1 MKIKNLNI
9 ISSWLWLM
17 ALTLFAVFIG
27 RVIDNH
33 VAFIITVFF
42 IVFLKGQ
49 QIVDVFMELGEAPK
63 KWRWLLL
70 SYVILLPVIIS
81 TIYLL

>member
-1 MKIKNLNI
+1 
-9 ISSWLWLM
+9 M